1 MGVRVPRI
9 ASVEKA
15 VEIYLSKPYLG
26 NAELRELFGK
36 IGSTTCVKLKDMAR
50 CVMEERGLMTYNATT
65 VNTKAAYDAWGLDI
79 AELKKNYR
87 ELQKYG
93 FLGDMS

>member
-1 MGVRVPRI
+1 
-9 ASVEKA
+9 
-15 VEIYLSKPYLG
+15 
-26 NAELRELFGK
+26 
-36 IGSTTCVKLKDMAR
+36 
-50 CVMEERGLMTYNATT
+50 MEERGMMSYNATT

-79 AELKKNYR
+79 AELRKNYR

>member
-9 ASVEKA
+9 ASVEAA
-15 VEIYLSKPYLG
+15 VKIYLSKPYLG
-26 NAELRELFGK
+26 NAELRELFGG
-36 IGSTTCVKLKDMAR
+36 IGSTTCVKLKDLAR
-50 CVMEERGLMTYNATT
+50 EMMDERGLMSYNATT

-79 AELKKNYR
+79 AELKMNLR